1 MAERDPL
8 ETFTKLL
15 HALVTLMSM
24 AITFTLMAITL
35 GADKDHAQFFV
46 TNSFLSTY
54 KSDTPLVSY
63 TPISNKLNFNEVKET
78 YLDCL
83 MEARVGLSDL
93 YKCPDNTSESYR
105 TCLTGLY
112 TADRRVTKMVQEIR
126 RIIASYGGQNV
137 TEVAQLPGMLTN
149 VEQEAALRATLL
161 GNDAR
166 NALKLRL
173 NMQSTSA
180 SVLILDA
187 IARAERSN
195 GIDGCVTSAQNM
207 LPSATSPVYDVA
219 PIFAYLW
226 QCTSD
231 LIVTEPIQKVGF
243 EKCVP
248 FDMWPA
254 RDVMQTPYTLNLLGC
269 YNPYFLLIIATWLMT
284 SFAVYTFPGLP
295 SKATSNGKPAAL
307 LARAG
312 LFLVGLGFVWNALG
326 ANILVLV
333 RGFSP
338 GDKWENFPMSIQTVF
353 LTLFFSVTATI
364 YFGKE
369 LYQLYYLKG
378 TSTDPVRGTPQPA
391 SAQAAYG
398 PSGMTQQSKAR
409 LMQNK
414 RYHSLA
420 SFMHVPGATTEE
432 VSEQQYTPLVVP
444 VWADAWVFVD
454 SLFFLG
460 VLGLSKDVVTADVVI
475 VTLCVFLASLI
486 NSGMVRLLYD
496 GYIEEGR
503 DAPRSKDQTTLQSIR
518 VMAVVANIAA
528 ILLASM
534 AIWILAKRF
543 GTERPLVYILLSFF
557 LPQLAWLLVTLVL
570 DFTPR
575 MGAYEF
581 FHTASIIFSYQVA
594 LRFVF
599 VIIAVQNRNVL
610 YDATVGDGDS
620 LNNLLRYMNTPK

>member
-54 KSDTPLVSY
+54 RSDTPLVSY
-63 TPISNKLNFNEVKET
+63 TPLSDKLNFNEVRET
-78 YLDCL
+78 YLNCL

-93 YKCPDNTSESYR
+93 YKCPENSSESYR

-126 RIIASYGGQNV
+126 KIIASYGGQNV

-149 VEQEAALRATLL
+149 VNQESTLRANLL

-207 LPSATSPVYDVA
+207 LPSGNSPVYDVA

-254 RDVMQTPYTLNLLGC
+254 KDVMQTPYTLNLFGC

-307 LARAG
+307 MARAG
-312 LFLVGLGFVWNALG
+312 LFLVGLGFAWNALG
-326 ANILVLV
+326 ANILILV

-353 LTLFFSVTATI
+353 LSLFFSVTATI

-369 LYQLYYLKG
+369 LYQLYVLKG
-378 TSTDPVRGTPQPA
+378 TSTDPIRGTPQQA
-391 SAQAAYG
+391 SSQMVYANG
-398 PSGMTQQSKAR
+398 ITQQSKAR

-420 SFMHVPGATTEE
+420 SFMHVTGATTEE

-503 DAPRSKDQTTLQSIR
+503 EAPRSKDQTTLQSIR

-543 GTERPLVYILLSFF
+543 GGERPLVYILLSFF

-599 VIIAVQNRNVL
+599 VIIAVQNRNIL